1 VTGGGYCIVCWSS
14 GRLQLHH
21 LAGRIYARCLVA
33 WVCPG
38 CHRYLHG
45 RLAAGGIDLR
55 RPTLVPAV
63 RAWAVA
69 RGVSETFAAA
79 LVVLDRPAAAEELRF
94 QARRVGRIL
103 VATSP
108 VCAGLSPRPLSGRL
122 CPVPLGP
129 SPAVFDHAAALLA
142 LAREAAHTL
151 DAQESS

>member
-1 VTGGGYCIVCWSS
+1 MTGGAYCIVCWSS

-21 LAGRIYARCLVA
+21 LAGRVYARSLVA

-55 RPTLVPAV
+55 NATLVPAV
-63 RAWAVA
+63 RGWAVT

-79 LVVLDRPAAAEELRF
+79 LVVLDRPAAARELRF

-103 VATSP
+103 VANSP
-108 VCAGLSPRPLSGRL
+108 VYLELSPRPLSGRL
-122 CPVPLGP
+122 CPGP
-129 SPAVFDHAAALLA
+129 SGSSPAAFDHTASLLA
-142 LAREAAHTL
+142 LAREAAHTF
-151 DAQESS
+151 DPQESL